1 MQSFCCYCDEASLA
15 TLESLDEKIFLVG
28 GDFGYPNFGDIAQ
41 LMNTIALHRRLGRYK
56 IVLVMATDAI
66 GDADFPEFAR
76 CTHGADAVVFMSPVA
91 HDFADSGLVLQRVRA
106 VRNVGA
112 LHLYGGGFFNDQ
124 WGEYVV
130 GIVEYLLESVQPVL
144 YFASGLQVTSP
155 FESKVLDH
163 IRKCRPALF
172 GVRDELSHQW
182 LSATG
187 YEPSF
192 SFDDAVEELQT
203 LTANLPLRRGKGLL
217 MHMNVSGYTGN
228 ATNPSGIPRELAVL
242 ASSAEARSG
251 TTVLQAYGDR
261 RLEVFDARE
270 AIKELERAF
279 PFSDYRILELSRL
292 AFEGWPSLAAPLE
305 GAIGYSSSYHV
316 TLWLQLAGIPCWLR
330 GSNLYYQQKRH
341 ALQVEQDFDAFMQD
355 PHLADHSTN
364 LERRSAWLAQ
374 VEDVIRRA
382 PSLMRQSALPYPD
395 EPAPLPWRFK
405 GNRMRQWL
413 EQSKRQEQR
422 IGALDAQVGEL
433 HSLLGSER
441 QRADAL
447 NERAEALN
455 ERAEALNERA
465 EALAERAE
473 TLNQRAETLDVQL
486 GELTLTNQAAL
497 QREQDAIGEAEGL
510 RSQLNALNQQL
521 AAVETQRN
529 AVAAENRQLLNSRT
543 WRLTKPLRF
552 GASVLRGDWAS
563 ARARMRR
570 MFDKS

>member
-1 MQSFCCYCDEASLA
+1 
-15 TLESLDEKIFLVG
+15 VG

-41 LMNTIALHRRLGRYK
+41 LMSTIALHRRLGRHK
-56 IVLVMATDAI
+56 IVLIMATDAI

-76 CTHGADAVVFMSPVA
+76 RIYGADAVVFMSPAA
-91 HDFADSGLVLQRVRA
+91 HDFADSGLILQRVQA
-106 VRNVGA
+106 VRNVCA

-130 GIVEYLLESVQPVL
+130 GIIEYLLESMQPVL
-144 YFASGLQVTSP
+144 YFASGLQVTLP

-163 IRKCRPALF
+163 IRKYRPALF

-182 LSATG
+182 LAATG

-192 SFDDAVEELQT
+192 SFDDAVEELQK
-203 LTANLPLRRGKGLL
+203 LTANLPVRRGKGLL

-251 TTVLQAYGDR
+251 MTVLQAYGDR

-292 AFEGWPSLAAPLE
+292 AFEGWPALAAPLE

-364 LERRSAWLAQ
+364 LERRGAWLAQ

-447 NERAEALN
+447 NERT
-455 ERAEALNERA
+455 EALNERA

-473 TLNQRAETLDVQL
+473 ALNQRAKTLDVQI
-486 GELTLTNQAAL
+486 GELTLTRQAEL
-497 QREQDAIGEAEGL
+497 QRAQDAISEAEGL
-510 RSQLNALNQQL
+510 RLQLSALNQQL
-521 AAVETQRN
+521 AAVETERN

-543 WRLTKPLRF
+543 WRLTRPLRC

-563 ARARMRR
+563 ARARVRR